1 MIIDRHTGVRVARYQ
16 THEGVRRGLIG
27 KIHSSNQ
34 VHLAN
39 QTFYSVSSPGAPPGL
54 NGVSP
59 SDFPEHFFL
68 SFFLAQQR
76 NNGCFTHWNSFR
88 CDSLWQSTPDG
99 KINLWSKSK
108 LQRHCQHAHIQQSAW
123 THPSSCPQLAWPCS
137 SSWSRSAWTP
147 PSSSSSR
154 LPHPSCTGCAVNPHD
169 SEQVQIFYSI
179 SVFCL
184 FHIFHISYNLI
195 IWLFR
200 QLQLGRMVLWDSGG
214 QRRDSALRD
223 KKETPHSESWNRLIL
238 KVVEL
243 KVIFVLLF
251 TLLGDLLAS
260 TKNKSSE
267 WKIISG
273 MMI

>member
-16 THEGVRRGLIG
+16 THEGVRRNYLKPLNGRQRRCL

-123 THPSSCPQLAWPCS
+123 THHIHHHAHSQHDHVHHHDHGQHGHRHHHPHQGFPIRPAPAALSIPTIA
-137 SSWSRSAWTP
+137 SRS
-147 PSSSSSR
+147 R
-154 LPHPSCTGCAVNPHD
+154 
-169 SEQVQIFYSI
+169 FSI
-179 SVFCL
+179 PFLFSVCF
-184 FHIFHISYNLI
+184 ISFTFLT
-195 IWLFR
+195 IWLF
-200 QLQLGRMVLWDSGG
+200 DCSGSYSWG
-214 QRRDSALRD
+214 GWFCETVEV
-223 KKETPHSESWNRLIL
+223 KEETPHSEIKKRHLTQRVEIDWFSRLWN
-238 KVVEL
+238 
-243 KVIFVLLF
+243 
-251 TLLGDLLAS
+251 
-260 TKNKSSE
+260 
-267 WKIISG
+267 
-273 MMI
+273 